1 MQDSEEN
8 RLKAEDMRFLFFF
21 KPQQQ
26 ISQCCCGCTL
36 RLGTQIL
43 CILYLLGS
51 LGTSISAIT
60 VLVGYKVDSI
70 YYVSLIASV
79 LQIIGPGMI
88 LMSTFN
94 NNFKIAYIGNMI
106 YTIFVFI
113 GLIITI
119 ITPFTLTYFQYEIA
133 GYIFYYLFYLPAY
146 VLVIYYAL
154 VIYFFVKNIGLG
166 NLAAVDGQQTLIV
179 ASEYQSVGIQNNTN
193 QTGYVPNVATMTVS
207 TQAYSQ
213 PQSSYPAY
221 DPNQN
226 NNTYGAGQ
234 GGQGYQSQGG
244 YQPPN
249 TGNQQGGY
257 QR

>member
-1 MQDSEEN
+1 MQDSEQN
-8 RLKAEDMRFLFFF
+8 RLKAQDMRFLFFF
-21 KPQQQ
+21 QPQQPVT
-26 ISQCCCGCTL
+26 QCCCGCTL

-51 LGTSISAIT
+51 IGTSIRAIS
-60 VLVGYKVDSI
+60 VLGSFYVDSI
-70 YYVSLIASV
+70 YIVSLITSI

-94 NNFKIAYIGNMI
+94 NNFNIAYIGNII
-106 YTIFVFI
+106 YSIFVFI

-119 ITPFTLTYFQYEIA
+119 IAPFTLTYYRYEVV
-133 GYIFYYLFYLPAY
+133 GYIFYYLIYLTAY

-154 VIYFFVKNIGLG
+154 VIYFFVKNLGLG
-166 NLAAVDGQQTLIV
+166 NFDALDGHQTLIV
-179 ASEYQSVGIQNNTN
+179 ASEYQHVGSQNTTN
-193 QTGYVPNVATMTVS
+193 QTATITVS